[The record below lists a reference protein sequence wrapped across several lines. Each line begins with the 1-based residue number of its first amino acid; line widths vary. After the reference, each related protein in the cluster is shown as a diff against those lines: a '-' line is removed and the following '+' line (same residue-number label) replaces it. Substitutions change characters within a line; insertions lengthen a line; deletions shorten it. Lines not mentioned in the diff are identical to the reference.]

1 MKLVCRADT
10 RLKVVVVALVG
21 IPRIAVDAGEEE
33 AAFQIEARNPERTG
47 ARAVETD
54 SELIAML
61 RRRRLEIPA
70 QADVDREARGRFPVV
85 LNERRIIEILPLTGG
100 VDVDAASRGISEQE
114 RRERIAGRGIAN
126 RKSAGGPSASRD
138 RFECEQC
145 RRQFLNWQ
153 RKCDDGSEHPGD
165 AKSDD

>member
-1 MKLVCRADT
+1 MKLVCGADT

-114 RRERIAGRGIAN
+114 RRERIAGRGIA
-126 RKSAGGPSASRD
+126 RLRIALREAPAEIEPAVCVAERDTIEPIVPELTAKFDEVPAGG
-138 RFECEQC
+138 
-145 RRQFLNWQ
+145 L
-153 RKCDDGSEHPGD
+153 
-165 AKSDD
+165 